1 MFAITIT
8 QKKKVLAPSVSTTN
22 FPLSSVFADDLEVSF
37 LFVEDAVV
45 YSIST
50 R

>member
-1 MFAITIT
+1 MT

-22 FPLSSVFADDLEVSF
+22 FPLSSVFAVDLEVSF
-37 LFVEDAVV
+37 VEVTVV
-45 YSIST
+45 YSMST